1 MVSKGSSVTLIST
14 KMFSNNEKPFVIP
27 KQVFFCLCTMN
38 EFLFFFLSVIGTVP
52 IQYLLTRFPKYV
64 VPSSSSLSLPSTD
77 IVSSGYPMLINS

>member
-27 KQVFFCLCTMN
+27 KIFIS
-38 EFLFFFLSVIGTVP
+38 FLHYERVPIFFLVCYWNCAYSVFTA
-52 IQYLLTRFPKYV
+52 RFPSYV

-77 IVSSGYPMLINS
+77 IVSSGYPLLINS